1 MTEDHGDNTSDIAV
15 TDTSVLND
23 VDLMS
28 TVQMMTISPNKRMT
42 ASNLFAARYDQL
54 LLSFVSD
61 PFVLRRMLK
70 NTKSVVSGSNALKL
84 VSPIRVGDWVAN
96 DLDIYTYPQPNADRL
111 ISFFK
116 CAGYTLVDRPAP
128 KKFYHRIEPGFVNV
142 VSLTRQGKKIDIII
156 SAKHSAL
163 FPISRFWNTFLFNF
177 ITSDSLCVA
186 YPEHV
191 LGGHGLIRDIGMA
204 HPRLEMLKEKYAARG
219 YESNEPVL
227 LDLGLVLPRKR
238 RFGDEDCLVL
248 ALGPSG
254 VTESEHRRAREKI
267 LELGEF
273 FW

>member
-84 VSPIRVGDWVAN
+84 VSPIRVGDWVTN
-96 DLDIYTYPQPNADRL
+96 DLDIYTYMQPNTDRL

-116 CAGYTLVDRPAP
+116 CAGYTLV
-128 KKFYHRIEPGFVNV
+128 
-142 VSLTRQGKKIDIII
+142 GKKIDIII